1 MTLVENDVENPRQR
15 IVVDSVEFGQV
26 FRFHRVLNAVTQ
38 AMQPPRLIV
47 ALFTVLALIAVGKMW
62 DGLELNWKEP
72 TISRQGLFVA
82 PGLYSDADKNDA
94 LRPIAERYFE
104 SVKHAHDL
112 NASDDDIPLP
122 ANLNPRKVYEGVTA
136 GYRFERRDAAEDE
149 FPQLAERDREHQRQ
163 LAIIKSWMPMG
174 PFEATVDQAARSLM
188 RVIDGVLALRPYEVF
203 GALTDLFV
211 RMPVALWRI
220 DPWYI
225 VVYGFLSLL
234 IMAVGGGAL
243 CRMSACQFAGRER
256 LRARDALQ
264 FSLGS
269 WVKLVLAPLLP
280 LALCGVLA
288 VILVAMGIV
297 FFKIPLLDVVGG
309 VLYGVNLLIGFMI
322 AFILLTLGFSFIL
335 LLPAVASENC
345 GPADALQ
352 RAIAYLLGRPLHLL
366 GYVIVGLFGLT
377 IGYLVV
383 VLVAAAT
390 LNITGAAT
398 GALTSHSA
406 LSLTGD
412 VWINDLEPAFGD
424 FHEEWHDRWAAGMIQ
439 FWQGLVILLIAAYV
453 LSYVFSGSTI
463 IYLLMR
469 KAVDDQDPSEIW
481 RPGLVPGTLAPV
493 PAMAESANGGG
504 VEPEEPGAGSGPP
517 VRHLRKGS
525 ETLGDADKNEEPPE
539 ES

>member
-1 MTLVENDVENPRQR
+1 MENPRQR
-15 IVVDSVEFGQV
+15 IVVDSVAFGQV
-26 FRFHRVLNAVTQ
+26 FRFQRVLNAVTQ
-38 AMQPPRLIV
+38 AMQPPRLLV
-47 ALFTVLALIAVGKMW
+47 ALITVLALVAVGKAW
-62 DGLELNWKEP
+62 DGFERNWNEP
-72 TISRQGLFVA
+72 SIHPDGIFVEYH
-82 PGLYSDADKNDA
+82 LHWDAEKNDA
-94 LRPIAERYFE
+94 LRPIAQRYFE
-104 SVKHAHDL
+104 SVKHAHGLDS
-112 NASDDDIPLP
+112 SDDEVPLP

-136 GYRFERRDAAEDE
+136 GYRFERRLAAEDE

-163 LAIIKSWMPMG
+163 LGIIKAWMPKG
-174 PFEATVDQAARSLM
+174 PFEATVDQATRSLTS
-188 RVIDGVLALRPYEVF
+188 VISGVMALRPYEVF

-220 DPWYI
+220 APWFI
-225 VVYGFLSLL
+225 VVYGFLSLV
-234 IMAVGGGAL
+234 IVAIGGGAL

-264 FSLGS
+264 FSFGS

-280 LALCGVLA
+280 LALCGMLA

-297 FFKIPLLDVVGG
+297 FFKVPFLDVVGG
-309 VLYGVNLLIGFMI
+309 ALYGLNLLIGFII

-406 LSLTGD
+406 LSLTGE
-412 VWINDLEPAFGD
+412 VWIDDLEPALGD
-424 FHEEWHDRWAAGMIQ
+424 FHEEWHHRWAAGLIQ

-453 LSYVFSGSTI
+453 ISYIFSGCTI

-481 RPGLVPGTLAPV
+481 RPGLVPGTLAPIPV
-493 PAMAESANGGG
+493 MAAGGEG
-504 VEPEEPGAGSGPP
+504 ISVEPEQAGGDGPP
-517 VRHLRKGS
+517 TRHLRKGS
-525 ETLGDADKNEEPPE
+525 ETLGERDPNGDDPAEDSKDA
-539 ES
+539 